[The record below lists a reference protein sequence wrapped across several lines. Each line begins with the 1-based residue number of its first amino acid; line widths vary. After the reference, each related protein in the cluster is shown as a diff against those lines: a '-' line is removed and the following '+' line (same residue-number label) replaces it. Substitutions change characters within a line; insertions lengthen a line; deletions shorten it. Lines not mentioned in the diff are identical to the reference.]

1 MASDKNAFHCWKC
14 NNNFILKSEKG
25 TYITVQCKICL
36 PAMKHSRTLLMQDM
50 SQCDVMEDATASSS
64 TQVVTQPPFEA
75 SKDRFRQ
82 CVNKL
87 VFNFLFDDDVQCFLL
102 VEQPSFRKLIEGISG
117 RKKVMCRKTQRQT
130 FGQHKT
136 AVSSVTCHWIDKDT
150 LERHSA
156 ALACTR
162 LKGRHTYDAVAAKL
176 NEIHAEYRIQNKVKS
191 TVNDNGSNFFGVR
204 EDESDDYSDEVRFLD
219 VGGLLPEDG
228 DGEQFF
234 LPQHQCCA
242 AHTLNLIATNEIHK
256 AASNHNKAHRSSLA
270 TEVVQEIANMH
281 LTVPSVTRWNSEFRA
296 ITKLAG
302 LPEEKLREICDKLD
316 VPRLHP
322 QESAFL
328 KEYTETKLFEK
339 MPHLLYNSHIVTT
352 ISEAIEER
360 FGSVLASHEA
370 KMATATLPKF
380 CLNWLSPEKSYDMR
394 RTLLQE
400 AIAQEPLHSP
410 ATYLEDSDNNLTSL
424 KAFPTVKRLFIKY
437 NTTLP
442 SSAPVEHL
450 FSHGG
455 NLLTSSRNRMSDDH
469 MEQVL
474 LLCYNKQ
481 HCPSDLPHDD

>member
-1 MASDKNAFHCWKC
+1 MD
-14 NNNFILKSEKG
+14 
-25 TYITVQCKICL
+25 TVC
-36 PAMKHSRTLLMQDM
+36 T
-50 SQCDVMEDATASSS
+50 TADIWSA
-64 TQVVTQPPFEA
+64 QN
-75 SKDRFRQ
+75 R
-82 CVNKL
+82 
-87 VFNFLFDDDVQCFLL
+87 
-102 VEQPSFRKLIEGISG
+102 SF
-117 RKKVMCRKTQRQT
+117 
-130 FGQHKT
+130 FG
-136 AVSSVTCHWIDKDT
+136 VTCHWIDKDT

-176 NEIHAEYRIQNKVKS
+176 NEIHAEYRIQTKVKS
-191 TVNDNGSNFFGVR
+191 TVTDNGSNFVKAFREFGVR

-219 VGGLLPEDG
+219 VGGLLQEDG

-234 LPQHQCCA
+234 LPQHQRCA

-256 AASNHNKAHRSSLA
+256 AASNGPSRKLYRSAMAKCSSIWNKAHRSSLA

-322 QESAFL
+322 QESVFL
-328 KEYTETKLFEK
+328 KEYIEVLKPLAVATDILQGESKCYLGFLIPTLLSLKTKLFEK

-352 ISEAIEER
+352 IGEAIEKR

-380 CLNWLSPEKSYDMR
+380 RLNWLSPEKRDDMR

-410 ATYLEDSDNNLTSL
+410 ATVRDDNSEKSDESEENFFVFHNAKSSSDSTTHDEVRKYLEDSNNNLTSL

-442 SSAPVEHL
+442 SSAPVERL

-474 LLCYNKQ
+474 LLRYNKQ
-481 HCPSDLPHDD
+481 HCPSDLPLDD